1 MASPRMFEAD
11 LRIRSVCMFLFTS
24 VVTTIARFV
33 LLLRRIATDT
43 HKQGASRL
51 FCHKNVIKCFGNILF
66 VKI

>member
-1 MASPRMFEAD
+1 MASPRVFEAD

-43 HKQGASRL
+43 HKQESWRL
-51 FCHKNVIKCFGNILF
+51 LVIGM
-66 VKI
+66 